1 MKLQDKFPFDST
13 ILGLNKVYHTV
24 GYRSHFINSDCIQ
37 TSKKIVTTSKKYRLV
52 TTADQA
58 SDRIVKSIRL
68 IEVLF
73 IVRYLNMFITDLES
87 HRSYIIE
94 IDIKS
99 PEKPCEWVLFDW
111 DDYEKINDFK
121 AIVSHCNKCDDKKKN
136 PDDGSNAEQSKDDL
150 FEFDF

>member
-24 GYRSHFINSDCIQ
+24 GYYSHFINSDCIQ
-37 TSKKIVTTSKKYRLV
+37 TPKKIVTTSKKYRLV

-94 IDIKS
+94 IDTEC
-99 PEKPCEWVLFDW
+99 PEKPCE
-111 DDYEKINDFK
+111 
-121 AIVSHCNKCDDKKKN
+121 
-136 PDDGSNAEQSKDDL
+136 
-150 FEFDF
+150 

>member
-24 GYRSHFINSDCIQ
+24 GYYSHFINSDCIQ
-37 TSKKIVTTSKKYRLV
+37 TSKKIVTVGKKYRLAS
-52 TTADQA
+52 TTDQS
-58 SDRIVKSIRL
+58 SDRIVQNIRL

-73 IVRYLNMFITDLES
+73 IVRYLNIFVTDLES

-94 IDIKS
+94 IDTKCI
-99 PEKPCEWVLFDW
+99 EKQCDWVLFDW
-111 DDYEKINDFK
+111 HDYEKINDFK

-136 PDDGSNAEQSKDDL
+136 PDGGSNAEQNNDDL

>member
-24 GYRSHFINSDCIQ
+24 GYYSHFINSDCIQ
-37 TSKKIVTTSKKYRLV
+37 TSKKIVTVGKKYRLAS
-52 TTADQA
+52 TTDQS

-73 IVRYLNMFITDLES
+73 IVRYLNIFVTDLES

-94 IDIKS
+94 IDTKC
-99 PEKPCEWVLFDW
+99 PEKQCEWVIFDW

-121 AIVSHCNKCDDKKKN
+121 AIVSYSNKVFGKKKKPVTN
-136 PDDGSNAEQSKDDL
+136 FNQKTPKDGLLD
-150 FEFDF
+150 FDF

>member
-1 MKLQDKFPFDST
+1 MKFQDQYPFDEFFY
-13 ILGLNKVYHTV
+13 GFNNVYHPV

-37 TSKKIVTTSKKYRLV
+37 TSNKIVTTGKKYRLA
-52 TTADQA
+52 TTADQEP
-58 SDRIVKSIRL
+58 DRIVQNIRL

-73 IVRYLNMFITDLES
+73 IVRYLNMFVTDLES

-94 IDIKS
+94 IDIKF
-99 PEKPCEWVLFDW
+99 PEKPCEWVIFDW

-121 AIVSHCNKCDDKKKN
+121 VVASYCNKGDNEKKN
-136 PDDGSNAEQSKDDL
+136 RDDGSNAEQSNDDL

>member
-1 MKLQDKFPFDST
+1 
-13 ILGLNKVYHTV
+13 
-24 GYRSHFINSDCIQ
+24 
-37 TSKKIVTTSKKYRLV
+37 
-52 TTADQA
+52 
-58 SDRIVKSIRL
+58 
-68 IEVLF
+68 
-73 IVRYLNMFITDLES
+73 MFITDLES